1 MKRFI
6 LLVSLAV
13 MAMSGGVSA
22 FAQKYGS
29 GPDSTECKKYLSYY
43 NEYYKQKNYD
53 SALPNW
59 RKAYK
64 YCPPSASYNML
75 VHGTKLI
82 RDLIIQNQNNPQ
94 YKDQLIDSLMF
105 IYNQRLEERPKLASG
120 TLNNMGTDMRNF
132 MKNEPYK
139 LYEGLTGVIAKNGS
153 KTSMGLFTDQ
163 VSVACDLYK
172 DGLLEP
178 EKVINAYETAVAY
191 IGQIVPKNDTEKR
204 LIEKTMGDIENL
216 FISSQV
222 ADCDNLIA
230 LFSPRFEANP
240 EDLDLAK
247 NIVRMMGMTEGCM
260 DNDLF
265 LKAVTTMHKL
275 EPSYTSAYNL
285 YKLHSSRD
293 EVAEAIRYMEEAVAY
308 PESDNVQD
316 ADYLYQLAVFCSKNG
331 ETVKSVEAANKSI
344 ELDSANAGKSY
355 MLLGILWGSAPVY
368 PNGNEI
374 EKRSKYWV
382 AVDYMTKAKNADPTL
397 ASDADNYIKQFK
409 AFYPSTGDAFM
420 YGHENGHRF
429 DVRWDKFVVST
440 TVRTQN

>member
-1 MKRFI
+1 MKRLI
-6 LLVSLAV
+6 LLFSVAA
-13 MAMSGGVSA
+13 MAMIGGASA
-22 FAQKYGS
+22 SAQKYGT

-43 NEYYKQKNYD
+43 NEYYKQKNYKD
-53 SALPNW
+53 ALPNW

-64 YCPPSASYNML
+64 YCPTSASYNML
-75 VHGTKLI
+75 VHGTKLV
-82 RDLIIQNQNNPQ
+82 RDLIIQNQNNAQ
-94 YKDQLIDSLMF
+94 YKNELIDSLMF
-105 IYNQRLEERPKLASG
+105 IYQQRLQERPKLASG
-120 TLNNMGTDMRNF
+120 ILNNMGTDMRNF

-139 LYEGLTGVIAKNGS
+139 LYEGLTDVISKNG
-153 KTSMGLFTDQ
+153 KNTSVGLFTDQ

-172 DGLLEP
+172 DGIIEP
-178 EKVINAYETAVAY
+178 EKVISAYETAVSY
-191 IGQIVPKNDTEKR
+191 MGQIVPKNETEQR
-204 LIEKTMGDIENL
+204 LIEKTLGDIENL
-216 FISSQV
+216 FISSHV

-230 LFSPRFEANP
+230 LFTPRYEADPQN
-240 EDLDLAK
+240 LDLAK

-260 DNDLF
+260 DNQLF
-265 LKAVTTMHKL
+265 LNAVTTMHKL

-293 EVAEAIRYMEEAVAY
+293 EVAEAISYMEEAVAY
-308 PESDNVQD
+308 PESDNIQD

-331 ETVKSVEAANKSI
+331 ETLKSVEAANRAI
-344 ELDSANAGKSY
+344 ELDPSSAGKSY

-368 PNGNEI
+368 PDGNEI

-382 AVDYMTKAKNADPTL
+382 AVDYMTKAKNADPAL
-397 ASDADNYIKQFK
+397 AADADNYIKQFK

-429 DVRWDKFVVST
+429 DVKWDKFVVGT

>member
-82 RDLIIQNQNNPQ
+82 RDLIIKNQNNPQ

>member
-82 RDLIIQNQNNPQ
+82 RDLIIKNQNNPQ

-368 PNGNEI
+368 PDGNEI

>member
-1 MKRFI
+1 MKRLI
-6 LLVSLAV
+6 LLFSVAA
-13 MAMSGGVSA
+13 MAMIGGASA
-22 FAQKYGS
+22 SAQKYGT

-43 NEYYKQKNYD
+43 NEYYKQKNYKD
-53 SALPNW
+53 ALPNW

-64 YCPPSASYNML
+64 FCPPSASYNML
-75 VHGTKLI
+75 VHGTKLV
-82 RDLIIQNQNNPQ
+82 RDLIIKNQNNAD
-94 YKDQLIDSLMF
+94 YKRELIDSLMF
-105 IYNQRLEERPKLASG
+105 IYEQRLQERPKLASG
-120 TLNNMGTDMRNF
+120 ILNNMGTDMRNF
-132 MKNEPYK
+132 MKDEPFK
-139 LYEGLTGVIAKNGS
+139 IYEGLTDIIAKNGN

-172 DGLLEP
+172 EGILDP
-178 EKVINAYETAVAY
+178 DKVINAYETAVKY
-191 IGQIVPKNDTEKR
+191 MGEIVPKNETEQR
-204 LIEKTMGDIENL
+204 LIEKTLGDIENL
-216 FISSQV
+216 FISSHV

-230 LFSPRFEANP
+230 LFTPRYEADPQN
-240 EDLDLAK
+240 LDLAK

-260 DNDLF
+260 DNSLF
-265 LKAVTTMHKL
+265 LNAVTTMHKV
-275 EPSYTSAYNL
+275 EPSFTSAYNL

-293 EVAEAIRYMEEAVAY
+293 EVAEAIAYMEEAISY
-308 PESDNVQD
+308 PESDAAMD

-331 ETVKSVEAANKSI
+331 ETVKSVDAANRAV
-344 ELDSANAGKSY
+344 ELDPVNAGKSY

-368 PNGNEI
+368 PDGNEI

-397 ASDADNYIKQFK
+397 AEDADNYIKQFK

-429 DVRWDKFVVST
+429 DVKWNKFVVST